1 MKKLLF
7 LILLAGFTVTNT
19 AVNAQLRKIPSK
31 VTAGFNAKYPGASKV
46 EWRDRVTSV
55 QANFEIHGTRCEAS
69 FDRKGHWKR
78 TEMMMA
84 ENTLPLAIKDGW
96 KKSKYRSWKIK
107 SAHVVFYAGGKT
119 HYYIV
124 AARNDLRKK
133 ELVFNM
139 RGQLLSDNMTI

>member
-7 LILLAGFTVTNT
+7 LILLGGFIVANT

-31 VTAGFNAKYPGASKV
+31 VTTVFKTKYPGASNV
-46 EWRDRVTSV
+46 EWRDRITSV
-55 QANFEIHGTRCEAS
+55 QADFEINGTRCEAS

-78 TEMMMA
+78 TEVLML
-84 ENTLPLAIKDGW
+84 ENTLPMAVKDGW
-96 KKSKYRSWKIK
+96 KKSKYSSWKIR
-107 SAHVVFYAGGKT
+107 SAHVVYYARGKT
-119 HYYIV
+119 HYYII

-133 ELVFNM
+133 ELVFNK